1 MKQESPS
8 ENLFHYLHWRGD
20 LSFAQAPFCPV
31 DNLIFC
37 CLSYLNWGIPASGS
51 TPETAISLKDA
62 AAYWEHLPESLQ
74 QTRVP
79 LDLQLLQQAANSTRF
94 GSVRLFRY
102 MESFQEQQEQ
112 QFSATTFLLDNDTA
126 YVAFR
131 GTDNTLV
138 GWKEDFNMS
147 FQSEVPSQTAAA
159 AYLQEFSALPIHH
172 ILVGGHSKGG
182 NLAVFAAV
190 KAPPVLQA
198 RIQAVYN
205 NDGPGFCSDI
215 LHSVAYYQILH
226 KVHTFV
232 PEASIVG
239 MYAP

>member
-102 MESFQEQQEQ
+102 VESFQEQQEQ

-131 GTDNTLV
+131 GTDNTCLLYT
-138 GWKEDFNMS
+138 S
-147 FQSEVPSQTAAA
+147 PS
-159 AYLQEFSALPIHH
+159 P
-172 ILVGGHSKGG
+172 
-182 NLAVFAAV
+182 
-190 KAPPVLQA
+190 
-198 RIQAVYN
+198 R
-205 NDGPGFCSDI
+205 D
-215 LHSVAYYQILH
+215 
-226 KVHTFV
+226 
-232 PEASIVG
+232 
-239 MYAP
+239 